1 MAAGLYI
8 HVPFCT
14 SVCPYCDFAV
24 TIAGAERR
32 ASYLEAL
39 GLEIE
44 RAGELGWRFDTVYLG
59 GGTPSSLHPDRL
71 GALAAAV
78 RARLDLA
85 AGAAWHL
92 EINPEDVTARA
103 AGRWRDLGFHFA
115 SLGVQS
121 FDDDAL
127 AFLGRRHTAEQA
139 RRAAERLLDA
149 GFATVSADLIFGLP
163 GQTAGGWRRQLEA
176 ALEVG
181 VRHLSCYQLTVHD
194 GTVFGRR
201 RRRGELTELGLD
213 AQADLYLLTHE
224 VLGAAG
230 WTGYEVSNFAARP
243 EHRSRHNSKYWN
255 HTPYLGLGPSAHS
268 FDGGRRRW
276 WNRPR
281 VRLWQAAL
289 VGGGSP
295 VEGEETLTDAELV
308 DEAVMLGLRTADGLD
323 LDALRRRV
331 PDAAAA
337 IDEAAVQ
344 RLVASGHLRRDGS
357 TVAPTPRGMAVAE
370 ALATTLL
377 R

>member
-24 TIAGAERR
+24 TMAGAERR
-32 ASYLEAL
+32 ASYLDAL
-39 GLEIE
+39 GLEIK

-59 GGTPSSLHPDRL
+59 GGTPSSLHPGQL

-78 RARLDLA
+78 RERLDLA
-85 AGAAWHL
+85 ADATWHL
-92 EINPEDVTARA
+92 EINPEDVTAHS

-121 FDDDAL
+121 FDDGAL
-127 AFLGRRHTAEQA
+127 AFLGRPHTAEQG
-139 RRAAERLLDA
+139 RRAAERLLA
-149 GFATVSADLIFGLP
+149 SGFGTVSVDLIFGLP
-163 GQTAGGWRRQLEA
+163 DQTVAGWRRQLET
-176 ALEVG
+176 ALELG
-181 VRHLSCYQLTVHD
+181 VQHLSCYQLTVHE

-201 RRRGELTELGLD
+201 RERGELAELGLD
-213 AQADLYLLTHE
+213 AQADLYLLIHE

-230 WTGYEVSNFAARP
+230 WCGYEVSNFAARP
-243 EHRSRHNSKYWN
+243 EHRSRHNCKYWN

-276 WNRPR
+276 WNRPK

-289 VGGGSP
+289 VSGGSP
-295 VEGEETLTDAELV
+295 VAGGETLTDAELV
-308 DEAVMLGLRTADGLD
+308 EEAVMLGLRTADGLD
-323 LDALRRRV
+323 LDALRRRS
-331 PDAAAA
+331 PDEAAA
-337 IDEAAVQ
+337 IDGAAAK
-344 RLVASGHLRRDGS
+344 RLVASGHLHRDGS
-357 TVAPTPRGMAVAE
+357 RLAPTPSGMAVAE
-370 ALATTLL
+370 ALATTVL